1 LKQLLSIYILAGGRS
16 SRMGTDKGLIQ
27 LGNKKVIEYILETC
41 LNISTDIFIVTSNT
55 NYQQFKFPL
64 IQDQIIDAGP
74 AGGIDTILQHTS
86 AEYNLVISCD
96 MPFVDVYSMQYL
108 IDHSTNKLITIPILN
123 QYPEAMFGIYQKE
136 CKNKWRELLNQQY
149 YKMSELIAHF
159 NPNFVDGNQMQDK
172 NPILFA
178 NLNTPE
184 DLLNVEQWLKK

>member
-1 LKQLLSIYILAGGRS
+1 LKQHLSIYILAGGRS

-41 LNISTDIFIVTSNT
+41 LKISTDIFIVTSNT

-64 IQDQIIDAGP
+64 IQDQIVDAGP

-96 MPFVDVYSMQYL
+96 MPFVDADSMQYL

-123 QYPEAMFGIYQKE
+123 QYPEAMFGIYQKK
-136 CKNKWRELLNQQY
+136 CKDKWREMLNQQH
-149 YKMSELIAHF
+149 YKMSELIANL

-172 NPILFA
+172 NPMLFA
-178 NLNTPE
+178 NLNTPK
-184 DLLNVEQWLKK
+184 DILNAEQWLKK